1 LNDLISLSCIRS
13 IYTFLQSAD
22 SIYIF
27 KNIVCKM
34 ILYNICVE
42 IYDPTA
48 SNTNTYAFLGLIG
61 VAERII

>member
-1 LNDLISLSCIRS
+1 
-13 IYTFLQSAD
+13 
-22 SIYIF
+22 
-27 KNIVCKM
+27 M